1 LAQDF
6 QCLAIGRA
14 VGQTHRMA
22 GLRNVYISFVFIALG
37 GLLFGYIIGI
47 TSNVITKGQ
56 LQCADS
62 FQGAAG
68 TWGSAGYRQCYQLG
82 DLEKGVMSSLNL
94 IGALISSLI
103 CFRFSDILGRKLEV
117 QIGALLFF
125 SGSVIASASPV
136 LWGIYIGLT
145 VYGLGIGFAMHAAP
159 VYIAEISPAEVRGTL
174 VSAKEAVVVLGI
186 FLGFLFG
193 AVFSSMDT
201 VGWRFMVIM
210 AAALAL
216 IMEVGIFF
224 VPESPRFLVLR
235 AVRGGGLLGAD
246 EATMVKALLG
256 KDEVLMGQAAEA
268 LCFFRNAESTQE
280 VELELQAMQ
289 AAIASSVSERVAK
302 VTDAFRYPRPLVIG
316 CGLVFL
322 QQVTGQ
328 PSVLYFATNIFK
340 DAGFGSG
347 AALSSVGVGLVKLLA
362 TLFTVWRVDQYG
374 RRLLLFVGISMMVVA
389 LALIGTAFLFRECQ
403 TPGTSIADCDTDQV
417 GLPKGWALVTVV
429 ALMVYVSGYQV
440 GFGPISWLMISE
452 VFPVSVRGAALS
464 VAAVV
469 NFGSNIA
476 VTLTQEILQHALTP
490 SGVFFSY
497 LALSIVSLIFVKVM
511 VPETKGKTLEQIEE
525 MLSRR
530 KASARSA
537 SGFQAA
543 DVSVGA

>member
-1 LAQDF
+1 
-6 QCLAIGRA
+6 
-14 VGQTHRMA
+14 MA
-22 GLRNVYISFVFIALG
+22 SLRNVYISFVFIALG

-47 TSNVITKGQ
+47 TSNVVTEGQ
-56 LQCADS
+56 LECPKDPNWH
-62 FQGAAG
+62 GTVG
-68 TWGSAGYRQCYQLG
+68 TWTSSGYQQCWQIG
-82 DLEKGVMSSLNL
+82 DLQKGVLSSLNL
-94 IGALISSLI
+94 IGALLSSLF
-103 CFRFSDILGRKLEV
+103 CFRFSDNLGRKLEV
-117 QIGALLFF
+117 QIGAALFF
-125 SGSVIASASPV
+125 SGAVIASVSPV
-136 LWGIYIGLT
+136 FWGIYVGLT

-159 VYIAEISPAEVRGTL
+159 VFIAEISPAEVRGTL

-193 AVFSSMDT
+193 AIFSSVDT
-201 VGWRFMVIM
+201 IGWRFMVIVS
-210 AAALAL
+210 AGLSL
-216 IMEVGIFF
+216 IMEVGIAF

-246 EATMVKALLG
+246 QNLMDKASESLR
-256 KDEVLMGQAAEA
+256 
-268 LCFFRNAESTQE
+268 FFRTAESASE
-280 VELELQAMQ
+280 VEVELQAMRG
-289 AAIASSVSERVAK
+289 AIAGSVGEQVAK
-302 VTDAFRYPRPLVIG
+302 VTDAFRYPLPLVIG

-340 DAGFGSG
+340 DAGFGSS

-362 TLFTVWRVDQYG
+362 TLFTVWRVDRYG

-389 LALIGTAFLFRECQ
+389 LSLIAVAFLFRECQ
-403 TPGTSIADCDTDQV
+403 TPGTSLADCDANDV
-417 GLPKGWALVTVV
+417 GLPKGWALATVA

-440 GFGPISWLMISE
+440 GFGPIAWLMISE

-476 VTLTQEILQHALTP
+476 VTLTQEVLMKALTP

-497 LALSIVSLIFVKVM
+497 LALSVVSLIFVKAL
-511 VPETKGKTLEQIEE
+511 VPETKGKTLEEIEA

-530 KASARSA
+530 KASTRQPSFHDA
-537 SGFQAA
+537 S
-543 DVSVGA
+543 VPSSSSVLP